1 MASRL
6 GTQML
11 MTCHRWKGRGC
22 AVRAHM
28 LGVTPRELLCN
39 ELHIPGELRLLAPDE
54 LVQELLLR
62 QDILHHLLHTSR
74 RIT

>member
-1 MASRL
+1 
-6 GTQML
+6 
-11 MTCHRWKGRGC
+11 
-22 AVRAHM
+22 M

>member
-1 MASRL
+1 
-6 GTQML
+6 
-11 MTCHRWKGRGC
+11 
-22 AVRAHM
+22 M

-62 QDILHHLLHTSR
+62 QDVLYHLLHMRR